1 MTPSATFKGACGAD
15 WVADES
21 SVVFGMQVAGGEI
34 TAAEVSTA
42 LEHELPS
49 MVERFGTE
57 RPVSSVPATGSVGT
71 GSIGTGGSSPVT
83 AGTGG

>member
-1 MTPSATFKGACGAD
+1 
-15 WVADES
+15 
-21 SVVFGMQVAGGEI
+21 MQVAGGEI